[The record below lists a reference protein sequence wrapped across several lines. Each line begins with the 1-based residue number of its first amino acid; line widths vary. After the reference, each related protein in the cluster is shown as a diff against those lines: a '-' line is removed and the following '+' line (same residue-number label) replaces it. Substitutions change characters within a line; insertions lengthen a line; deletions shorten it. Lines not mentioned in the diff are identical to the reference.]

1 MIKHNPIRSRLDYY
15 ENDRRDTLAE
25 VDGGIFRKLAESI
38 IEGASAVTIAR
49 SGRSGLGRWVGLS
62 MWERG
67 SLELA
72 RYDRPFRSESS

>member
-49 SGRSGLGRWVGLS
+49 SGQ
-62 MWERG
+62 
-67 SLELA
+67 
-72 RYDRPFRSESS
+72 